1 MYELVKIT
9 DNNYYINCPA
19 NVGIWMCA
27 PDEVWL
33 IDSGSDKDAA
43 RKIWKHITEN
53 NWTVKGILATHSN
66 ADHVGGCGLITQR
79 SGCKVYSTAKE
90 KAVIENSEL
99 EPAMVYGGYPPKPL
113 RHKFL
118 MAESVPCGY
127 ISDAEILERIKLVG
141 LPGHYLD
148 MFGVI
153 TPEGV
158 FYCADAVFSQT
169 VVEKYHINFVY
180 DVGAY
185 LDLLERLPQIDAKW
199 YLPAHAELCQ
209 DICELARI
217 NRNKLLDICRIIK
230 DICAQAKCFE
240 DILKEL
246 FDHFGLELNFAQ
258 YVLSGSSLR
267 SYLAYF
273 LDNGEVEISF
283 ADNKMLWKAL

>member
-1 MYELVKIT
+1 LYELVKIT

-27 PDEVWL
+27 PGEVWL

-118 MAESVPCGY
+118 MADSVPCGN
-127 ISDAEILERIKLVG
+127 ISDAEIPERIKIVG

-158 FYCADAVFSQT
+158 FYCADAVFSQA

-185 LDLLERLPQIDAKW
+185 LELLERLPEIETRW

-230 DICAQAKCFE
+230 GICAQAKRFE

-267 SYLAYF
+267 SYLAYL
-273 LDNGEVEISF
+273 LDNGEVEVSF
-283 ADNKMLWKAL
+283 DDNKMLWKAL